1 MRNEAVFLGATNVQ
15 VLDRGLEL
23 IELLATAEHGMTISE
38 LVAATGLPK
47 STVHRILATFT
58 NRHYVEK
65 NEETSVYSLG
75 FPIFALDNQSRLAV
89 VNSNT
94 FKTFPEQLMSVGML
108 FFFIQF
114 N

>member
-1 MRNEAVFLGATNVQ
+1 MGATNVQ

-65 NEETSVYSLG
+65 NKETSVYSLG
-75 FPIFALDNQSRLAV
+75 YKCRAGQSL
-89 VNSNT
+89 S
-94 FKTFPEQLMSVGML
+94 E
-108 FFFIQF
+108 
-114 N
+114 